1 MRLFGL
7 ITLSFIAMSVIAIT
21 LVLWQNMKEPVVA
34 KTNDGMSEGIKIH
47 GDWEVK
53 VTDPETGVEELY
65 AFRNLFHDETGPAI
79 LVSVLGVGGKIR
91 NTASEGA
98 IWTYDKEQWQIVG
111 AQGTT
116 YCKAEGLNMGPN
128 LSDLTG
134 EDLNF
139 FGNPM
144 TLKLSGS
151 CKVPSGMSKV
161 GEVGTFASF
170 ISPNGQTIQRKFTTH
185 SFGQS
190 PIEVEPG
197 QLISFNVS
205 ISFD

>member
-1 MRLFGL
+1 
-7 ITLSFIAMSVIAIT
+7 
-21 LVLWQNMKEPVVA
+21 
-34 KTNDGMSEGIKIH
+34 
-47 GDWEVK
+47 
-53 VTDPETGVEELY
+53 
-65 AFRNLFHDETGPAI
+65 
-79 LVSVLGVGGKIR
+79 
-91 NTASEGA
+91 
-98 IWTYDKEQWQIVG
+98 
-111 AQGTT
+111 
-116 YCKAEGLNMGPN
+116 
-128 LSDLTG
+128 TG